1 MQGCGFRKSVLYS
14 KCKGS
19 DKTCFLLHT
28 GRGGSGGG
36 ERGRQQGGSGGG
48 EKGRTSGLFKK
59 NQPGLLRQAPVSPM
73 AFVGAAPVG
82 LQAKKNSCGADGGRQ
97 ADARRIRTNPVGVS
111 GREG

>member
-19 DKTCFLLHT
+19 DKTCFLLRT
-28 GRGGSGGG
+28 PSANR
-36 ERGRQQGGSGGG
+36 GGSGGG

-73 AFVGAAPVG
+73 ASVRAAPVG
-82 LQAKKNSCGADGGRQ
+82 LQAKRNSCGTDGGRQ
-97 ADARRIRTNPVGVS
+97 ADARRIRTNPGGVS